1 MKSKI
6 FGILILMEAFFML
19 LSSGVSLFYQY
30 HCGDDDLKSLLYST
44 LITFVVGGALFLN
57 GKRSDKTKLTRKDS
71 FLIVALVWVIF
82 SFLGML
88 PFLFYGTT
96 TTIEDAFFETMSGF
110 TTTGASVLNNIN
122 DQPHGI
128 LFWRSI
134 IQWLGG
140 LGIVVFSFALIP
152 MYELKNTQIFSAEVT
167 GLDVDK
173 LRPKIGDTAR
183 RLLIIYFLITAL
195 CTVCY
200 WVGPMNLY
208 DAVCH
213 AMTTIAT
220 GGYGTHQNSLAYFN
234 SPYIEYMC
242 SFFMFLSGVNFSLY
256 YYLSIGK
263 TKAFYKNEELRW
275 YTYYAFGAVAVFVAL
290 FYYARYQMP
299 TTTAEEIALLPE
311 GFETTFRT
319 SLFHVMTLLTSC
331 GFQGSN
337 YDYVG
342 WGQVFWMPTLIILF
356 TGACAG
362 STSGGMKVIR
372 MLVCLKDAKNEFK
385 QQLHPR
391 AVIPVRLSGYVL
403 SESKVLRALAFLFL
417 YLVIIVIGTCLLT
430 MMGLSM
436 DSALGSCI
444 TSLSNAGP
452 GLGSTGPASNFYAVP
467 AAGKWLLSFLMLVGR
482 LEIFTVLFLFMP
494 DFWKEKA

>member
-1 MKSKI
+1 M
-6 FGILILMEAFFML
+6 M
-19 LSSGVSLFYQY
+19 LSSGVSLYY
-30 HCGDDDLKSLLYST
+30 HYHSNDCDFKSLLYST
-44 LITFVVGGALFLN
+44 IITFTVGCLLFLN
-57 GKRSDKTKLTRKDS
+57 GKRSKQTKLTRKDS
-71 FLIVALVWVIF
+71 FLIVSLVWVIF

-96 TTIEDAFFETMSGF
+96 STVEDAFFETMSGF

-122 DQPHGI
+122 EQPHGI

-134 IQWLGG
+134 MQWLGG

-152 MYELKNTQIFSAEVT
+152 VYELKNTQIFSAEVT

-183 RLLIIYFLITAL
+183 RLLIIYILITAL
-195 CTVCY
+195 CTLSF
-200 WVGPMNLY
+200 WLGPMNLY
-208 DAVCH
+208 DSVCH

-220 GGYGTHQNSLAYFN
+220 GGYSTHQNSLAYFN

-242 SFFMFLSGVNFSLY
+242 SFFMFISGINFSLY

-263 TKAFYKNEELRW
+263 SKAFYKNEEMRW
-275 YTYYAFGAVAVFVAL
+275 YTCFTLAAVVVFVCL
-290 FYYARYQMP
+290 FYYVRYQMSGSS
-299 TTTAEEIALLPE
+299 ELLALLPE

-319 SLFHVMTLLTSC
+319 SLFHVVTLLTST
-331 GFQGSN
+331 GFQASN
-337 YDYVG
+337 FDYVG

-356 TGACAG
+356 MGACAG
-362 STSGGMKVIR
+362 STGGGFKVIR
-372 MLVCLKDAKNEFK
+372 MLVCLKDSRNEFK
-385 QQLHPR
+385 RQLHPR

-417 YLVIIVIGTCLLT
+417 YLVIMVISVCLLT
-430 MMGLSM
+430 MMGLTM
-436 DSALGSCI
+436 DTAIGSCI

-452 GLGSTGPASNFYAVP
+452 GLGTTGPASNFYEVP
-467 AAGKWLLSFLMLVGR
+467 VLGKWLLSFLMLVGR
-482 LEIFTVLFLFMP
+482 LEIFTVLFLFIP
-494 DFWKEKA
+494 DFWKEKS

>member
-6 FGILILMEAFFML
+6 FGILILMESFFMM
-19 LSSGVSLFYQY
+19 LSSGVSLYYYY
-30 HCGDDDLKSLLYST
+30 HSNDCDFKSLLYST
-44 LITFVVGGALFLN
+44 IITFTVGCLLFLN
-57 GKRSDKTKLTRKDS
+57 GKRSKQTKLTRKDS
-71 FLIVALVWVIF
+71 FLIVSLVWVIF

-96 TTIEDAFFETMSGF
+96 STVEDAFFETMSGF

-122 DQPHGI
+122 EQPHGI

-134 IQWLGG
+134 MQWLGG

-152 MYELKNTQIFSAEVT
+152 VYELKNTQIFSAEVT

-183 RLLIIYFLITAL
+183 RLLIIYILITAL
-195 CTVCY
+195 CTLSF
-200 WVGPMNLY
+200 WLGPMNLY
-208 DAVCH
+208 DSVCH

-220 GGYGTHQNSLAYFN
+220 GGYSTHQNSLAYFN

-242 SFFMFLSGVNFSLY
+242 SFFMFISGINFSLY

-263 TKAFYKNEELRW
+263 SKAFYKNEEMRW
-275 YTYYAFGAVAVFVAL
+275 YTCFTLAAVVVFVCL
-290 FYYARYQMP
+290 FYYVRYQMSGSS
-299 TTTAEEIALLPE
+299 ELLALLPE

-319 SLFHVMTLLTSC
+319 SLFHVVTLLTST
-331 GFQGSN
+331 GFQASN
-337 YDYVG
+337 FDYVG

-356 TGACAG
+356 MGACAG
-362 STSGGMKVIR
+362 STGGGFKVIR
-372 MLVCLKDAKNEFK
+372 MLVCLKDSRNEFK
-385 QQLHPR
+385 RLLHPR

-417 YLVIIVIGTCLLT
+417 YLVIMVISVCLLT
-430 MMGLSM
+430 MMGLTM
-436 DSALGSCI
+436 DTAIGSCI
-444 TSLSNAGP
+444 TSFSNAGP
-452 GLGSTGPASNFYAVP
+452 GLGTTGPASNFYEVP
-467 AAGKWLLSFLMLVGR
+467 VLGKWLLSFLMLVGR
-482 LEIFTVLFLFMP
+482 LEIFTVLFLFIP
-494 DFWKEKA
+494 DFWKEKS

>member
-1 MKSKI
+1 M
-6 FGILILMEAFFML
+6 M
-19 LSSGVSLFYQY
+19 LSSGVSLYY
-30 HCGDDDLKSLLYST
+30 HYHSNDCDFKSLLYST
-44 LITFVVGGALFLN
+44 IITFTVGCLLFLN
-57 GKRSDKTKLTRKDS
+57 GKRSKQTKLTRKDS
-71 FLIVALVWVIF
+71 FLIVSLVWVIF

-96 TTIEDAFFETMSGF
+96 STVEDAFFETMSGF

-122 DQPHGI
+122 EQPHGI

-134 IQWLGG
+134 MQWLGG

-152 MYELKNTQIFSAEVT
+152 VYELKNTQIFSAEVT

-183 RLLIIYFLITAL
+183 RLLIIYILITAL
-195 CTVCY
+195 CTLSF
-200 WVGPMNLY
+200 WLGPMNLY
-208 DAVCH
+208 DSVCH

-220 GGYGTHQNSLAYFN
+220 GGYSTHQNSLAYFN

-242 SFFMFLSGVNFSLY
+242 SFFMFISGINFSLY

-263 TKAFYKNEELRW
+263 SKAFYKNEEMRW
-275 YTYYAFGAVAVFVAL
+275 YTCFTLAAVIVFVCL
-290 FYYARYQMP
+290 FYYVRYQMSGSS
-299 TTTAEEIALLPE
+299 ELLALLPE

-319 SLFHVMTLLTSC
+319 SLFHVVTLLTST
-331 GFQGSN
+331 GFQASN
-337 YDYVG
+337 FDYVG

-356 TGACAG
+356 MGACAG
-362 STSGGMKVIR
+362 STAGGFKVIR
-372 MLVCLKDAKNEFK
+372 MLVCLKDSRNEFK
-385 QQLHPR
+385 RQLHPR

-417 YLVIIVIGTCLLT
+417 YLVIMVISVCLLT
-430 MMGLSM
+430 MMGLTM
-436 DSALGSCI
+436 DTAIGSCI

-452 GLGSTGPASNFYAVP
+452 GLGTTGPASNFYEVP
-467 AAGKWLLSFLMLVGR
+467 VLGKWLLSFLMLVGR
-482 LEIFTVLFLFMP
+482 LEIFTVLFLFIP
-494 DFWKEKA
+494 DFWKEKS

>member
-6 FGILILMEAFFML
+6 FGILILMESFFMM
-19 LSSGVSLFYQY
+19 LSSGVSLYY
-30 HCGDDDLKSLLYST
+30 HYHSNDCDFKSLLYST
-44 LITFVVGGALFLN
+44 IITFTVGCLLFLN
-57 GKRSDKTKLTRKDS
+57 GKRSKQTKLTRKDS
-71 FLIVALVWVIF
+71 FLIVSLVWVIF

-96 TTIEDAFFETMSGF
+96 STVEDAFFETMSGF

-122 DQPHGI
+122 EQPHGI

-134 IQWLGG
+134 MQWLGG

-152 MYELKNTQIFSAEVT
+152 VYELKNTQIFSAEVT

-183 RLLIIYFLITAL
+183 RLLIIYILITAL
-195 CTVCY
+195 CTLSF
-200 WVGPMNLY
+200 WLGPMNLY
-208 DAVCH
+208 DSVCH

-220 GGYGTHQNSLAYFN
+220 GGYSTHQNSLAYFN

-242 SFFMFLSGVNFSLY
+242 SFFMFISGINFSLY

-263 TKAFYKNEELRW
+263 SKAFYKNEEMRW
-275 YTYYAFGAVAVFVAL
+275 YTCFTLAAVVVFVCL
-290 FYYARYQMP
+290 FYYVRYQMSGSS
-299 TTTAEEIALLPE
+299 ELLALLPE

-319 SLFHVMTLLTSC
+319 SLFHVVTLLTST
-331 GFQGSN
+331 GFQASN
-337 YDYVG
+337 FDYVG

-356 TGACAG
+356 MGACAG
-362 STSGGMKVIR
+362 STGGGFKVIR
-372 MLVCLKDAKNEFK
+372 MLVCLKDSRNEFK
-385 QQLHPR
+385 RLLHPR

-417 YLVIIVIGTCLLT
+417 YLVIMVISVCLLT
-430 MMGLSM
+430 MMGLTM
-436 DSALGSCI
+436 DTAIGSCI
-444 TSLSNAGP
+444 TSFSNAGP
-452 GLGSTGPASNFYAVP
+452 GLGTTGPASNFYEVP
-467 AAGKWLLSFLMLVGR
+467 VLGKWLLSFLMLVGR
-482 LEIFTVLFLFMP
+482 LEIFTVLFLFIP
-494 DFWKEKA
+494 DFWKEKS

>member
-1 MKSKI
+1 M
-6 FGILILMEAFFML
+6 M
-19 LSSGVSLFYQY
+19 LSSGVSLYY
-30 HCGDDDLKSLLYST
+30 HYHSNDCDFKSLLYST
-44 LITFVVGGALFLN
+44 IITFTVGCLLFLN
-57 GKRSDKTKLTRKDS
+57 GKRSKQTKLTRKDS
-71 FLIVALVWVIF
+71 FLIVSLVWVIF

-96 TTIEDAFFETMSGF
+96 STVEDAFFETMSGF

-122 DQPHGI
+122 EQPHGI

-134 IQWLGG
+134 MQWLGG

-152 MYELKNTQIFSAEVT
+152 VYELKNTQIFSAEVT

-183 RLLIIYFLITAL
+183 RLLIIYILITAL
-195 CTVCY
+195 CTLSF
-200 WVGPMNLY
+200 WLGPMNLY
-208 DAVCH
+208 DSVCH

-220 GGYGTHQNSLAYFN
+220 GGYSTHQNSLTYFN

-242 SFFMFLSGVNFSLY
+242 SFFMFISGINFSLY

-263 TKAFYKNEELRW
+263 SKAFYKNEEMRW
-275 YTYYAFGAVAVFVAL
+275 YTCFTLAAVVVFVCL
-290 FYYARYQMP
+290 FYYVRYQMSGSS
-299 TTTAEEIALLPE
+299 ELLALLPE

-319 SLFHVMTLLTSC
+319 SLFHVVTLLTST
-331 GFQGSN
+331 GFQASN
-337 YDYVG
+337 FDYVG

-356 TGACAG
+356 MGACAG
-362 STSGGMKVIR
+362 STGGGFKVIR
-372 MLVCLKDAKNEFK
+372 MLVCLKDSRNEFK
-385 QQLHPR
+385 RQLHPR

-417 YLVIIVIGTCLLT
+417 YLVIMVISVCLLT
-430 MMGLSM
+430 MMGLTM
-436 DSALGSCI
+436 DTAIGSCI

-452 GLGSTGPASNFYAVP
+452 GLGTTGPASNFYEVP
-467 AAGKWLLSFLMLVGR
+467 VLGKWLLSFLMLVGR
-482 LEIFTVLFLFMP
+482 LEIFTVLFLFIP
-494 DFWKEKA
+494 DFWKEKS

>member
-6 FGILILMEAFFML
+6 FGILILMESFFMM
-19 LSSGVSLFYQY
+19 LSSGVSLYY
-30 HCGDDDLKSLLYST
+30 HYHSNDCDFKSLLYST
-44 LITFVVGGALFLN
+44 IITFTVGCLLFLN
-57 GKRSDKTKLTRKDS
+57 GKRSKQTKLTRKDS
-71 FLIVALVWVIF
+71 FLIVSLVWVIF

-88 PFLFYGTT
+88 PFLFYCTT
-96 TTIEDAFFETMSGF
+96 STVEDAFFETMSGF

-122 DQPHGI
+122 EQPHGI

-134 IQWLGG
+134 MQWLGG

-152 MYELKNTQIFSAEVT
+152 VYELKNTQIFSAEVT

-183 RLLIIYFLITAL
+183 RLLIIYILITAL
-195 CTVCY
+195 CTLSF
-200 WVGPMNLY
+200 WLGPMNLY
-208 DAVCH
+208 DSVCH

-220 GGYGTHQNSLAYFN
+220 GGYSTHQNSLAYFN

-242 SFFMFLSGVNFSLY
+242 SFFMFISGINFSLY

-263 TKAFYKNEELRW
+263 SKAFYKNEEMRW
-275 YTYYAFGAVAVFVAL
+275 YTCFTLAAVVVFVCL
-290 FYYARYQMP
+290 FYYVRYQMSGSS
-299 TTTAEEIALLPE
+299 ELLALLPE

-319 SLFHVMTLLTSC
+319 SLFHVVTLLTST
-331 GFQGSN
+331 GFQASN
-337 YDYVG
+337 FDYVG

-356 TGACAG
+356 MGACAG
-362 STSGGMKVIR
+362 STGGGFKVIR
-372 MLVCLKDAKNEFK
+372 MLVCLKDSRNEFK
-385 QQLHPR
+385 RQLHPR

-417 YLVIIVIGTCLLT
+417 YLVIMVISVCLLT
-430 MMGLSM
+430 MMGLTM
-436 DSALGSCI
+436 DTAIGSCI

-452 GLGSTGPASNFYAVP
+452 GLGTTGPASNFYEVP
-467 AAGKWLLSFLMLVGR
+467 VLGKWLLSFLMLVGR
-482 LEIFTVLFLFMP
+482 LEIFTVLFLFIP
-494 DFWKEKA
+494 DFWKEKS

>member
-6 FGILILMEAFFML
+6 FGILVLMEAVFML
-19 LSSGVSLFYQY
+19 LSSGVSLFYK
-30 HCGDDDLKSLLYST
+30 HRCGDQDLEALLYST
-44 LITFVVGGALFLN
+44 LITFVVGGGLFLI
-57 GKRSDKTKLTRKDS
+57 GKRSPKTKLTRKDS

-152 MYELKNTQIFSAEVT
+152 VYELKNTQIFSAEVT

-183 RLLIIYFLITAL
+183 RLLVIYILITVL
-195 CTVCY
+195 CMLSY
-200 WVGPMNLY
+200 WVGPMNFF
-208 DAVCH
+208 DAICH
-213 AMTTIAT
+213 SMTTIAT

-234 SPYIEYMC
+234 SPYIEYVC
-242 SFFMFLSGVNFSLY
+242 SFFMFIAGVNFSLY

-263 TKAFYKNEELRW
+263 RKVFYRNEELRW
-275 YTYYAFGAVAVFVAL
+275 YTCFTLAAVAVFAGL
-290 FYYARYQMP
+290 FYYTRYQMSVTP
-299 TTTAEEIALLPE
+299 EQLTVLPE
-311 GFETTFRT
+311 GFEDTFRT
-319 SLFHVMTLLTSC
+319 SLFQVTSLLTST
-331 GFQGSN
+331 GFQAAN
-337 YDYVG
+337 FDYVA
-342 WGQVFWMPTLIILF
+342 WGEVFWMPTFIILF
-356 TGACAG
+356 IGACAG
-362 STSGGMKVIR
+362 STSGGFKVIR

-403 SESKVLRALAFLFL
+403 PENKVLRALAFLFL
-417 YLVIIVIGTCLLT
+417 YLVIVVIGTCLLT
-430 MMGLSM
+430 MMGLNL

-452 GLGSTGPASNFYAVP
+452 GLGSTGPASNFSAVP
-467 AAGKWLLSFLMLVGR
+467 AFGKWLLSFLMLVGR

-494 DFWKEKA
+494 DFWREKA

>member
-6 FGILILMEAFFML
+6 FGILILMESFFMM
-19 LSSGVSLFYQY
+19 LSSGVSLYY
-30 HCGDDDLKSLLYST
+30 HYHSNDCDFKSLLYST
-44 LITFVVGGALFLN
+44 IITFTVGCLLFLN
-57 GKRSDKTKLTRKDS
+57 GKRSKQTKLTRKDS
-71 FLIVALVWVIF
+71 FLIVSLVWVIF

-96 TTIEDAFFETMSGF
+96 STVEDAFFETMSGF

-122 DQPHGI
+122 EQPHGI

-134 IQWLGG
+134 MQWLGG

-152 MYELKNTQIFSAEVT
+152 VYELKNTQIFSAEVT

-183 RLLIIYFLITAL
+183 RLLIIYILITAL
-195 CTVCY
+195 CTLSF
-200 WVGPMNLY
+200 WLGPMNLY
-208 DAVCH
+208 DSVCH

-220 GGYGTHQNSLAYFN
+220 GGYSTHQNSLAYFN

-242 SFFMFLSGVNFSLY
+242 SFFMFISGINFSLY

-263 TKAFYKNEELRW
+263 SKAFYKNEEMRW
-275 YTYYAFGAVAVFVAL
+275 YTCFTLAAVVVFVCL
-290 FYYARYQMP
+290 FYYVRYQMSGSS
-299 TTTAEEIALLPE
+299 ELLALLPE

-319 SLFHVMTLLTSC
+319 SLFHVVTLLTST
-331 GFQGSN
+331 GFQASN
-337 YDYVG
+337 FDYVG

-356 TGACAG
+356 MGACAG
-362 STSGGMKVIR
+362 STGGGFKVIR
-372 MLVCLKDAKNEFK
+372 MLVCLKDSRNEFK
-385 QQLHPR
+385 RLLHPR

-417 YLVIIVIGTCLLT
+417 YLVIMVISVCLLT
-430 MMGLSM
+430 MMGLTM
-436 DSALGSCI
+436 DTAIGSCI

-452 GLGSTGPASNFYAVP
+452 GLGTTGPASNFYEVP
-467 AAGKWLLSFLMLVGR
+467 VLGKWLLSFLMLVGR
-482 LEIFTVLFLFMP
+482 LEIFTVLFLFIP
-494 DFWKEKA
+494 DFWKEKS